1 MTPRWRMLVSLVLLF
16 AVWLGWSG
24 YLEPLMLVFGVISSG
39 LVVVLATR
47 MGTFDEE
54 TYWVRLALRLPGFW
68 SWLIREVV
76 RSNVQ
81 MAKLILSPR
90 PAISPTVVTLEARS
104 LDALGQATL
113 GNCITLTPGTIT
125 LDDHEGELLV
135 HCITQDDATGLM
147 QGEMKRRVA
156 ALTRH

>member
-1 MTPRWRMLVSLVLLF
+1 MTPRWRMLVSFVLLF

-24 YLEPLMLVFGVISSG
+24 YLEPLLLVFGLIASG
-39 LVVVLATR
+39 LVVLLANR
-47 MGTFDEE
+47 MGAFDEE
-54 TYWVRLALRLPGFW
+54 TYWIRLALRLPGFW
-68 SWLIREVV
+68 AWLIREVI

-125 LDDHEGELLV
+125 LDDHQGELLV

>member
-1 MTPRWRMLVSLVLLF
+1 MTPRWRMLVSFVLLF

-24 YLEPLMLVFGVISSG
+24 YLEPLLLVFGLIASG
-39 LVVVLATR
+39 LVVVLANR
-47 MGTFDEE
+47 MGAFDEE
-54 TYWVRLALRLPGFW
+54 TYWIRLALRLPGFW
-68 SWLIREVV
+68 AWLIREVI

-81 MAKLILSPR
+81 MVKLILSPR

-125 LDDHEGELLV
+125 LDDHQGELLV